1 MEEIRKNEAA
11 ETDRAFYDK
20 HKHHRSVKVD
30 MINGPLLGPIIKFAL
45 PVALGAILQQLF
57 NAVDVAVVG
66 RFASSEALA
75 AVGSNTAVI
84 SLFVNLFVGISIG
97 TSVMVARYVGMGEKR
112 RIPAVVHT
120 SLLFAAVAGVLLTG
134 LIIALSGP
142 ILHLMGSPDD
152 VIDLAIL
159 YLRIYALGVPF
170 IMVYNFGAAILRSVG
185 DSRRPLY
192 CLVLSGVVNACLNL
206 FFVIVCGM
214 SVSGVALA
222 TVISNVLNAAV
233 TVGFLIKEED
243 PIRLRLRSLAIDRRE
258 LVKILRIG
266 VPAGLQSAVFS
277 ISNITIQSSV
287 NSFGAAAIAGTAVA
301 VNFDAFAYFL
311 ITGFVQA
318 AVSFIGQN
326 YGAGRADRCRK
337 VFVICLLTALVS
349 SFTLDMVFISGKMF
363 FIGLFTK
370 DAAVIPFAV
379 ERLVRVLT
387 FQCLVS
393 TYEVSS
399 ACLRGLG
406 YSLTPAILIVFGTC
420 ILRIVWVAA
429 VISAHHEYGL
439 LVSIYPITWVVTG
452 TMVVTAY
459 LILSRKAYAR
469 LKSRVS

>member
-1 MEEIRKNEAA
+1 MQEIKKNEASGT
-11 ETDRAFYDK
+11 ERAFYEK
-20 HKHHRSVKVD
+20 HKHHRGVKVD
-30 MINGPLLGPIIKFAL
+30 MINGSLLGPIIKFAL

-97 TSVMVARYVGMGEKR
+97 TSVMVARYVGLGEKR

-120 SLLFAAVAGVLLTG
+120 SMLFAVIAGILLMG
-134 LIIALSGP
+134 IIIALSGP
-142 ILHLMGSPDD
+142 ILRLMGSPDD

-192 CLVLSGVVNACLNL
+192 CLVLSGVLNACLNL
-206 FFVIVCGM
+206 FFVIVLGM

-222 TVISNVLNAAV
+222 TVISNVLNAAL
-233 TVGFLIKEED
+233 TVGFLIRESD
-243 PIRLRLRSLAIDRRE
+243 PIKLEIRKLAIDRRE
-258 LVKILRIG
+258 LVRILRIG

-301 VNFDAFAYFL
+301 INFDSFAYFL

-318 AVSFIGQN
+318 AVSFVGQN
-326 YGAGRADRCRK
+326 YGAGRPDRCK
-337 VFVICLLTALVS
+337 KIFVICLLAALLS
-349 SFTLDMVFISGKMF
+349 SFTLDMIFISSKGF

-370 DAAVIPFAV
+370 DAAVIPYAA
-379 ERLVRVLT
+379 ERVRQVTT

-393 TYEVSS
+393 TYEIAS

-429 VISAHHEYGL
+429 VISSHHEYGL
-439 LVSIYPITWVVTG
+439 LVSIYPITWIVTG
-452 TMVVTAY
+452 TMVLTAY
-459 LILSRKAYAR
+459 FILSRKAYSR
-469 LKSRVS
+469 LKKQKA